1 MGGGTMAPFRF
12 RRRRMYA
19 PISRKRLYFFSFL
32 IFLVLTVQ
40 SLFFVEQKL
49 EPTVLIIAKQKAEQL
64 AKDAISDAVTKKI
77 AQMNINN
84 NDFIKMEK
92 DKDNKIKAINLDFK
106 EYSRILGETTERI
119 KNTLDEFEFEPT
131 KNYIPIGLA
140 TGSSFLAE
148 MGPSLPVTYVP
159 IGAVKTNLE
168 TKMAE
173 AGINMV
179 LVTVYIRVEVT
190 LRIVIPFATD
200 QTTVVTSIPITN
212 SLVIGDVPDYWYNN
226 SEGKPDVPRPS
237 EVQLNN

>member
-1 MGGGTMAPFRF
+1 MNPVRF
-12 RRRRMYA
+12 RRRRMYV
-19 PISRKRLYFFSFL
+19 PISKKKLYFFSFL
-32 IFLVLTVQ
+32 LFMVITVQ
-40 SLFFVEQKL
+40 SLYFIEQKL
-49 EPTVLIIAKQKAEQL
+49 EPTIMIIAKQKAEQL
-64 AKDAISDAVTKKI
+64 AKDAISDAVTKKV

-84 NDFIKMEK
+84 NEFIKMEK

-119 KNTLDEFEFEPT
+119 KNTLKEFELEPG
-131 KNYIPIGLA
+131 KNYIPVGLA

-148 MGPSLPVTYVP
+148 MGPKLPVTYVP

-168 TKMAE
+168 TKLSE

-200 QTTVVTSIPITN
+200 ETTVVTSLPITN

-226 SEGKPDVPRPS
+226 PEGKPQVPLGTDA
-237 EVQLNN
+237 QLKN

>member
-1 MGGGTMAPFRF
+1 MTPFRF
-12 RRRRMYA
+12 RRRRMHV

-32 IFLVLTVQ
+32 LFIVISVQ
-40 SLFFVEQKL
+40 SLYFVEQKL
-49 EPTVLIIAKQKAEQL
+49 EPTVLVIAKQKAEQL

-119 KNTLDEFEFEPT
+119 KNTLDEFEYEPT

-200 QTTVVTSIPITN
+200 ETTVVTSIPITN

-226 SEGKPDVPRPS
+226 PAGKPDVPWAT
-237 EVQLNN
+237 EAQLNQ

>member
-1 MGGGTMAPFRF
+1 MAPFRF
-12 RRRRMYA
+12 RRRRMQA

-32 IFLVLTVQ
+32 LFLVITVQ

-148 MGPSLPVTYVP
+148 VGPSLPVTYVP

-226 SEGKPDVPRPS
+226 PEGKPDVPRPS

>member
-1 MGGGTMAPFRF
+1 MAPFRF

-119 KNTLDEFEFEPT
+119 KNKLDEFEFEPT

>member
-1 MGGGTMAPFRF
+1 
-12 RRRRMYA
+12 
-19 PISRKRLYFFSFL
+19 
-32 IFLVLTVQ
+32 
-40 SLFFVEQKL
+40 
-49 EPTVLIIAKQKAEQL
+49 
-64 AKDAISDAVTKKI
+64 
-77 AQMNINN
+77 
-84 NDFIKMEK
+84 
-92 DKDNKIKAINLDFK
+92 
-106 EYSRILGETTERI
+106 
-119 KNTLDEFEFEPT
+119 
-131 KNYIPIGLA
+131 
-140 TGSSFLAE
+140 

>member
-1 MGGGTMAPFRF
+1 MAPFRF
-12 RRRRMYA
+12 RRRRMHA

-32 IFLVLTVQ
+32 LFLVITVQ

-148 MGPSLPVTYVP
+148 VGPSLPVTYVP

-226 SEGKPDVPRPS
+226 PEGKPDVPRPS

>member
-1 MGGGTMAPFRF
+1 MAPFRF